1 MKCKFCNCE
10 MRLDDV
16 DYNFSGNQDNYYTCD
31 NCGAS
36 AFEKIRYH
44 KSIYID
50 FIEGE
55 KNEE

>member
-16 DYNFSGNQDNYYTCD
+16 DYNFSGNQDNYYKCD

-55 KNEE
+55 KK